1 VAATGIV
8 VVSDPDDHL
17 FDFAIGDP
25 PQAPREPGAAVIAV
39 EPHSDVFD
47 ADSEVTVNYLGEV
60 GALLKDCDLIR
71 RHAMQLDKRTGRY
84 KIYNPML
91 FEKAVARR
99 QSVLSAAVKLHADLW
114 NQHAQGEFYRLMV
127 ATIAKESPE
136 CAHRLIAEL
145 KKINSPI
152 LEVLQD
158 TAEPIRVAAVK
169 EQA

>member
-1 VAATGIV
+1 MG
-8 VVSDPDDHL
+8 DPDDRL

-25 PQAPREPGAAVIAV
+25 PYVKPKPGVAVIAQ

-47 ADSEVTVNYLGEV
+47 AESEVTVNYLGEV

-71 RHAMQLDKRTGRY
+71 RHAMQLNKRTGRY
-84 KIYNPML
+84 QIYNPVL

-99 QSVLSAAVKLHADLW
+99 QSILSAAVKLHADLW

-127 ATIAKESPE
+127 ATIAQESPAA
-136 CAHRLIAEL
+136 AHRLIAEL

-152 LEVLQD
+152 LEALQEKP
-158 TAEPIRVAAVK
+158 APIMVGS
-169 EQA
+169 QA

>member
-1 VAATGIV
+1 
-8 VVSDPDDHL
+8 VSDPDDHL

-25 PQAPREPGAAVIAV
+25 PQAPRVPGTAVIPQA
-39 EPHSDVFD
+39 PHSDVFD

-71 RHAMQLDKRTGRY
+71 RHAMQLNKRTGRY
-84 KIYNPML
+84 QIYNPAL

-114 NQHAQGEFYRLMV
+114 NQHAQAEFYRLMI

-152 LEVLQD
+152 LEALEDKAGPIMVAKAKE
-158 TAEPIRVAAVK
+158 TA
-169 EQA
+169 